1 MAVVIPLDRAH
12 IFITDSAYG
21 AAGHRYPEEGKSTMT
36 HLMTY
41 IRDAVA
47 KRADYNRTAF
57 ALESMSRETAWDI
70 GIFREDARQ
79 IAHRSV
85 YGH

>member
-1 MAVVIPLDRAH
+1 
-12 IFITDSAYG
+12 
-21 AAGHRYPEEGKSTMT
+21 MT